1 MACSPPTPSAAAS
14 SPASPTAWQASYP
27 MKRGS
32 RRCSTIWRGISKHIW
47 TWTGCTI
54 CRPVDAPD
62 RLGESAANWRRG
74 SVSISSMTGYAR
86 VSGEENGLGWAWE
99 VKSVNG
105 RGLDVRTRLPPG
117 YDFLDL
123 PVREA
128 VQKRLKRGNV
138 TVNLTITHKAQ
149 QGAVGVNEALLDQLL
164 ALSRR
169 WQEKAPDL
177 AAPRLDGLLALRGV
191 LESGEAAEAAGEDS
205 DTAKLLLAKCDKALV
220 QLEAMRA
227 DEGKRLAEVLTDQ
240 LNEIA
245 FLVTDAVGSAALD
258 PVQLKARLRQ
268 QVALQLGKADVR
280 EELDRLGAHLTAAR
294 KMLAAAEPVG
304 RKLDFLCQEFN
315 REANTLCS
323 KSNDIALTRIGL
335 GLKAAIEQFRE
346 QVQNIE

>member
-1 MACSPPTPSAAAS
+1 
-14 SPASPTAWQASYP
+14 
-27 MKRGS
+27 
-32 RRCSTIWRGISKHIW
+32 
-47 TWTGCTI
+47 
-54 CRPVDAPD
+54 
-62 RLGESAANWRRG
+62 
-74 SVSISSMTGYAR
+74 MTGYAR
-86 VSGEENGLGWAWE
+86 VSGEQHGLGWAWE

-149 QGAVGVNEALLDQLL
+149 QGAVAVNEALLDQLI

-205 DTAKLLLAKCDKALV
+205 DTAKLLLAECDKALV

-268 QVALQLGKADVR
+268 QVAALLEAGAPVSEDRLAQEVALQLGKADVR

>member
-1 MACSPPTPSAAAS
+1 M
-14 SPASPTAWQASYP
+14 
-27 MKRGS
+27 
-32 RRCSTIWRGISKHIW
+32 
-47 TWTGCTI
+47 
-54 CRPVDAPD
+54 
-62 RLGESAANWRRG
+62 RLGIN
-74 SVSISSMTGYAR
+74 SMTGYAR
-86 VSGEENGLGWAWE
+86 VSGEQSGLGWVWE

-123 PVREA
+123 PVRDA

-138 TVNLTITHKAQ
+138 TVNLNITHKTQ
-149 QGAVGVNEALLDQLL
+149 QGAVAVNEALLDQLI

-177 AAPRLDGLLALRGV
+177 AAPRLDGLLGLRGV
-191 LESGEAAEAAGEDS
+191 LENGEAAEAAGEDS
-205 DTAKLLLAKCDKALV
+205 EIAKLLLVECDKALA
-220 QLEAMRA
+220 QLEAMRG
-227 DEGKRLAEVLTDQ
+227 DEGKRLAEVLTDH

-258 PVQLKARLRQ
+258 PVQLKAKLRQ
-268 QVALQLGKADVR
+268 SVAALLEAGAPVSEDRLAQEVALQLGRADVR

-294 KMLAAAEPVG
+294 KMLASNEPVG

>member
-1 MACSPPTPSAAAS
+1 
-14 SPASPTAWQASYP
+14 
-27 MKRGS
+27 
-32 RRCSTIWRGISKHIW
+32 
-47 TWTGCTI
+47 
-54 CRPVDAPD
+54 
-62 RLGESAANWRRG
+62 
-74 SVSISSMTGYAR
+74 MTGYAR
-86 VSGEENGLGWAWE
+86 VSGDQNGLSWVWE
-99 VKSVNG
+99 IKSVNG
-105 RGLDVRTRLPPG
+105 KGLDVRTRMPPG
-117 YDFLDL
+117 YDVFDL

-149 QGAVGVNEALLDQLL
+149 QSGVAVNEALLDQLI

-177 AAPRLDGLLALRGV
+177 AAPRLDGLLGLRGV
-191 LESGEAAEAAGEDS
+191 LESGDAAEAPGEDS
-205 DTAKLLLAKCDKALV
+205 ELAKTLLADCGKALE
-220 QLEAMRA
+220 QLEAMRG
-227 DEGKRLAEVLTDQ
+227 DEGKRLADVLTEH

-258 PVQLKARLRQ
+258 PAQLKAKLRQ
-268 QVALQLGKADVR
+268 QVAALLEAGAPVSEERLAQEVALQIGRADVR

-294 KMLAAAEPVG
+294 KMLASTEPVG

-323 KSNDIALTRIGL
+323 KSNDIQLTRIGL